1 MSVGG
6 TTLALM
12 HMQSKRFTGTGVEVT
27 LGARDRHHSN
37 LEKIAF
43 TFWAVCDAT
52 QPESWHGEVMFGSKT
67 LLTTESAPNEQ
78 MAGRL
83 AERAL
88 EERIVTLFSDS
99 GNGSLVRAP

>member
-6 TTLALM
+6 TTVAFM
-12 HMQSKRFTGTGVEVT
+12 HIQSTRFTGTGVEVAS
-27 LGARDRHHSN
+27 GARERHHSN
-37 LEKIAF
+37 LEKLAF

-52 QPESWHGEVMFGSKT
+52 EPENWHGEVKFGSMT

-78 MAGRL
+78 IAGRL

-88 EERIVTLFSDS
+88 EEKVVTLFSDS
-99 GNGSLVRAP
+99 GT